1 MPTAAAKIEQVT
13 LPVTG
18 MTCAACQAFV
28 QKTLEEQPGV
38 QSATVNLMLHN
49 ATVRYEPGSTAPA
62 ALVEAIRSTGY
73 GADLPEPGASILAE
87 QERLD
92 RDQLAEY
99 KALRTKAITALAL
112 GVVAMILSMPLMH
125 SVSGYGGH
133 IDPLLM
139 WLMDRADRLFQ
150 PLFPALYAFPPQVL
164 TFALLALSLFVMVWA
179 GHQFYVKAW
188 SAFRH
193 KSADMN
199 TLIALGTLSAFLYSA
214 AATLWPSAFIS
225 HGVAPDVYYEAVII
239 IIGLILT
246 GNLMESRAKRRT
258 TAALRK
264 LAQLQPDTA
273 HVERGGV
280 LDDVPVEGVI
290 TGDTVLVRPGERI
303 PVDGEVIAG
312 GSSVDESMLTG
323 ESIPVEKAV
332 GDRVIGGTL
341 NGRGAMRYRAT
352 SVGEGSVLSQI
363 TRLLRDAQG
372 SRAPIQ
378 RLADR
383 ISGIFVPVVV
393 VLALVAFVAW
403 WALAPDH
410 SLARGI
416 ASAVAVLIIACPCA
430 MGLAVPTAVMAAT
443 GRAAAAGILIKGGE
457 PLQRLSSVDT
467 VVIDKT
473 GTITE
478 GHPTIVCLEVLSP
491 SGELSRESILSY
503 VAAVEEGSEHP
514 LASAVVRYAHEQGL
528 TSPAVKNF
536 IALPGMGAQA
546 DVEGSTVL
554 VGNSQLLVERGVSIS
569 AAHSSIDQWSANGIT
584 PLLVSIG
591 GRLSAILGA
600 ADPVRKTSA
609 AAVSTLKSS
618 GLRVVMLTG
627 DRDLVAQAVAKQV
640 GIDEV
645 IAGVL
650 PAGKLDAVR
659 NLQQQG
665 RVVAMVGDGVNDAPA
680 LAQADVG
687 LAMATGSDIA
697 LETGDV
703 SLMRADLRGVEEALS
718 IGRKAM
724 RIMKQNLFWALVY
737 NVICIP
743 IAAGVLYPSFGILLS
758 PILASAAM
766 SVSSVSVVTNSL
778 RLARFGRS
786 RSLELYQLL
795 S

>member
-1 MPTAAAKIEQVT
+1 MPTGAAKIEQVT

-18 MTCAACQAFV
+18 MTCAACQSFV

-38 QSATVNLMLHN
+38 ESATVNLMLHN
-49 ATVRYEPGSTAPA
+49 ATVRYEPGSIAPA

-73 GADLPEPGASILAE
+73 GADLPQPGISVLAE
-87 QERLD
+87 QEKLD
-92 RDQLAEY
+92 QDQVAEY
-99 KALRTKAITALAL
+99 RALRTKAITTLAL
-112 GVVAMILSMPLMH
+112 GVAAMILSMPLMH
-125 SVSGYGGH
+125 AVSGHGGH

-150 PLFPALYAFPPQVL
+150 PLFPALYIIPTQVL
-164 TFALLALSLFVMVWA
+164 TSVLLALSLFVMVWA
-179 GHQFYVKAW
+179 GRQFYLKAW

-214 AATLWPSAFIS
+214 AATLLPGTFLS

-246 GNLMESRAKRRT
+246 GNLLESRAKRRT

-264 LAQLQPDTA
+264 LAQLQPDAA
-273 HVERGGV
+273 HVERSGV
-280 LDDVPVEGVI
+280 IEDVPVDRVI
-290 TGDTVLVRPGERI
+290 SGDTVLVRPGERVA
-303 PVDGEVIAG
+303 VDGEVIAG

-323 ESIPVEKAV
+323 ESIPVEKAI

-352 SVGEGSVLSQI
+352 NVGEGSVLSQI

-383 ISGIFVPVVV
+383 ISGIFVPIVVA
-393 VLALVAFVAW
+393 LALVTFIAW
-403 WALAPDH
+403 WAFAPDH
-410 SLARGI
+410 SLARAF

-443 GRAAAAGILIKGGE
+443 GRAASAGILIKGGE

-467 VVIDKT
+467 IVIDKT

-478 GHPTIVCLEVLSP
+478 GHPTIVSVEIIQP
-491 SGELSRESILSY
+491 SDALSRESILSY
-503 VAAVEEGSEHP
+503 AAAVEEGSEHP
-514 LASAVVRYAHEQGL
+514 LASAVVRYAGEQGL
-528 TSPAVKNF
+528 TPPAVKNF
-536 IALPGMGAQA
+536 SALPGMGAQA
-546 DVEGSTVL
+546 DVEGTTVL
-554 VGNSQLLVERGVSIS
+554 VGNSQLLVERGISIS
-569 AAHSSIDQWSANGIT
+569 DATSLIEQWSAKGIT

-591 GRLSAILGA
+591 SRLSAILGT
-600 ADPVRKTSA
+600 ADPVRETSA
-609 AAVSTLKSS
+609 AAVSALKSS

-627 DRDLVAQAVAKQV
+627 DRELVAQAVAKQV

-659 NLQQQG
+659 NLQRQG

-680 LAQADVG
+680 LAQANVG

-697 LETGDV
+697 LEAGDV
-703 SLMRADLRGVEEALS
+703 SLMRADLRGVPEALS
-718 IGRKAM
+718 VGRKAM
-724 RIMKQNLFWALVY
+724 RIMKQNLFWAFVY

-743 IAAGVLYPSFGILLS
+743 IAAGALFPFFGILLS

-766 SVSSVSVVTNSL
+766 SVSSISVVTNSL
-778 RLARFGRS
+778 RLARLRS
-786 RSLELYQLL
+786 PKTV
-795 S
+795 